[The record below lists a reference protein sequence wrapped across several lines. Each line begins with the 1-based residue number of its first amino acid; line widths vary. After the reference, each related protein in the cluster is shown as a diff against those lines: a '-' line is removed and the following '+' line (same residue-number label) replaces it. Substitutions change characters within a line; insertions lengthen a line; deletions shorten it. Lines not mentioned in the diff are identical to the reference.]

1 MDAQWPGGHTP
12 SDLSPAV
19 GPSSQKL
26 READARP
33 PHAFLGGLG
42 SVSALLVLS
51 ERPDFPYLS
60 KGAAGLLACG
70 EGTPGSRAPPPRSRP
85 SKCGSGAASHG
96 CVHTGHAPASPGSL
110 VPWRRR
116 VTRLLPRGDI

>member
-70 EGTPGSRAPPPRSRP
+70 EGTPGSRAPPPQEPPKQVRVRSGFARLRAHGPRP
-85 SKCGSGAASHG
+85 CQPRLPCALAETCYSSAS
-96 CVHTGHAPASPGSL
+96 SQ
-110 VPWRRR
+110 
-116 VTRLLPRGDI
+116 